1 MLNVLCHIEKFPSR
15 RETHWI
21 STNVSRIGRHLFRS
35 VFIKIPPSLSFYSN
49 AKWISTLKIRC
60 INIQRFIFSWKGIHN
75 SRKFYLTLKQMIY
88 TFFALV
94 TNKTPTISTF
104 NLYKFFRNIYHR
116 LFLKIKKNINQIL
129 DINKFNFNIKY
140 SFFTP
145 YSNFNELTNPSYILN
160 TISL

>member
-1 MLNVLCHIEKFPSR
+1 
-15 RETHWI
+15 
-21 STNVSRIGRHLFRS
+21 
-35 VFIKIPPSLSFYSN
+35 
-49 AKWISTLKIRC
+49 
-60 INIQRFIFSWKGIHN
+60 
-75 SRKFYLTLKQMIY
+75 MIY

-140 SFFTP
+140 SFFAP
-145 YSNFNELTNPSYILN
+145 YSNFNELINASYILN